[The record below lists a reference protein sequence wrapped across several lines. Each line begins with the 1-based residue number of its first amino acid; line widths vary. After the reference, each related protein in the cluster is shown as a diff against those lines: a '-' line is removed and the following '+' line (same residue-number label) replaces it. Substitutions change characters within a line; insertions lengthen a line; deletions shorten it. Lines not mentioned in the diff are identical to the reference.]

1 MDSRLYR
8 VVKSGNVYILL
19 QLLNENPRLL
29 TKLTPQGN
37 TPLHIAVQ
45 FGHKGVVVEIYN
57 RCRSLLTRP
66 NSSGDSPLHVAA
78 RCGHFSIVDFLVKEV
93 LSAKRISTENGKTGR
108 FDILR
113 QGNKENNTVLHEA
126 VRNGNMSVV
135 KLLLRVDTKLA
146 CFENYAGESP
156 LFLAARE
163 GKKDVLSQILIS
175 TPASAHG
182 GSEGQTALH
191 AAVIERHSDI
201 MEILLRAKPHLIT
214 EADHHGRTALH
225 YAASLGDRR
234 ANIIKCVWRKLIPVS
249 NRIIGKK
256 NPPSCIIFWGA
267 ISNDESYVYYLASAT
282 LLTCIA
288 LQSAAIAFLSGIVA
302 VLPDQPFVDSVSYIV
317 GIAFHA
323 SNFLFLLQL
332 LLLRYPKHLVC
343 AFDEP
348 LESNSIDRKY
358 VHMEAWNHIVVT
370 MQCPDRVDFMDSR
383 LYRVAK
389 SGNVYIL
396 LQLLN
401 ENPRLLTK
409 LTPQGNTPLHIAVQ
423 FGHKGVVV
431 EIYNRCRSLL
441 TRPNSSGDSPLHVAA
456 RCGHFSIVDFLVKEV
471 LSAERISTENGKT
484 GRFDILRQGNKE
496 NNTVLHEAVR
506 NGNMS
511 VVKLLLRV
519 DTKLACFENYAGE
532 SPLFLAAR
540 EGKKDVLSQILISTP
555 ASAHGGSEG
564 QTALHAA
571 VIERHSDI
579 MEILLRAKPHLIT
592 EADHHGRTALHYAAS
607 LGDRRAVER
616 LLEVDECTAYVL
628 DKNGH
633 SPLHVAA
640 RNGHADVIERI
651 IHYCPDSGELL
662 DLNGRS
668 VLHFAVLS
676 GKVNVVRCVAEI
688 AELQWLINQADN
700 GGNTPLHLAA
710 IERQTRILRCL
721 IWDER
726 VDHRA
731 RNENGQSVFDIDG
744 SIRESCFIY
753 RCNIIKC
760 VWRKLITVSNRIT
773 GKKNPPYAIAMT
785 SSIIAA
791 CIIFWGAVSN
801 DESYVYYLASATVLT
816 CIALQS
822 AGIAFLSGIVAAL
835 PDQPFVDSV
844 IYIVGIAFH
853 VSNFLFLLQL
863 TLCIPLQN
871 AVSKVFGQLLLRFP
885 KHLVCAFDEPLE
897 MIKFHRK
904 CRNKLQNVPLSD

>member
-8 VVKSGNVYILL
+8 VAKTGNVYILL

-37 TPLHIAVQ
+37 TPLHIAVK

-57 RCRSLLTRP
+57 RCRSLLTRS

-93 LSAKRISTENGKTGR
+93 LSAKRISTENGKTG
-108 FDILR
+108 
-113 QGNKENNTVLHEA
+113 K
-126 VRNGNMSVV
+126 
-135 KLLLRVDTKLA
+135 
-146 CFENYAGESP
+146 
-156 LFLAARE
+156 
-163 GKKDVLSQILIS
+163 
-175 TPASAHG
+175 
-182 GSEGQTALH
+182 
-191 AAVIERHSDI
+191 
-201 MEILLRAKPHLIT
+201 
-214 EADHHGRTALH
+214 
-225 YAASLGDRR
+225 
-234 ANIIKCVWRKLIPVS
+234 
-249 NRIIGKK
+249 
-256 NPPSCIIFWGA
+256 
-267 ISNDESYVYYLASAT
+267 
-282 LLTCIA
+282 
-288 LQSAAIAFLSGIVA
+288 
-302 VLPDQPFVDSVSYIV
+302 
-317 GIAFHA
+317 
-323 SNFLFLLQL
+323 
-332 LLLRYPKHLVC
+332 
-343 AFDEP
+343 
-348 LESNSIDRKY
+348 
-358 VHMEAWNHIVVT
+358 
-370 MQCPDRVDFMDSR
+370 
-383 LYRVAK
+383 
-389 SGNVYIL
+389 
-396 LQLLN
+396 
-401 ENPRLLTK
+401 
-409 LTPQGNTPLHIAVQ
+409 
-423 FGHKGVVV
+423 
-431 EIYNRCRSLL
+431 
-441 TRPNSSGDSPLHVAA
+441 
-456 RCGHFSIVDFLVKEV
+456 
-471 LSAERISTENGKT
+471 
-484 GRFDILRQGNKE
+484 FDILRQGNKE

-676 GKVNVVRCVAEI
+676 GKMNVVRCVVEI

-773 GKKNPPYAIAMT
+773 GKKNPPCADQEAVARIQTYKRMGNTLLMVATLIATVTFAAAFTLPGGFNNDLGPKQGVALLESSNHLRWFVFSDAIAMT

-863 TLCIPLQN
+863 VRIFL
-871 AVSKVFGQLLLRFP
+871 VSEICQFLIFCFWKM
-885 KHLVCAFDEPLE
+885 KSK
-897 MIKFHRK
+897 INK
-904 CRNKLQNVPLSD
+904 RNHHY